1 MQFIPKEKVE
11 ILKGVNFMK
20 NKSLE
25 KEAIEKH
32 CLECWD
38 DNKENA
44 LNCPY
49 NKCPLW
55 KFRLKEEKKGE
66 KN

>member
-1 MQFIPKEKVE
+1 
-11 ILKGVNFMK
+11 MK

-38 DNKENA
+38 DNKENV